1 MPYQLLKDTI
11 SRDVVEALEQ
21 LLLGARN
28 GDVTGVAFAAALRGR
43 RYVTNV
49 AGTCFRD
56 ATATRGMVATLD
68 DELSGIVQGRS
79 ESETR

>member
-1 MPYQLLKDTI
+1 MAYHLVKDTV
-11 SRDVVEALEQ
+11 SRDTVDALEQ
-21 LLLGARN
+21 LLELAKS
-28 GDVTGVAFAAALRGR
+28 GDITGIAFAAALRGR

-56 ATATRGMVATLD
+56 ATAARGMVATLD
-68 DELSGIVQGRS
+68 DELSAIIQGRS